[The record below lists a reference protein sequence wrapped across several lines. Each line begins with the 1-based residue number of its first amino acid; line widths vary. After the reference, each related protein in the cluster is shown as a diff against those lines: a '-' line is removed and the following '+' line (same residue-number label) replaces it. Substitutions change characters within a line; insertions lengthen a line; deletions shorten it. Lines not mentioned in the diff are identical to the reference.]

1 MNEYISMITWI
12 GAGVIADL
20 LAMIM
25 MFFSYITDENTA
37 MHKKMKEAEKVN
49 QGIAEKKKV
58 QINNE

>member
-1 MNEYISMITWI
+1 MITWI